1 MLTAAIRYYTLRCC
15 HSFPSPNLV
24 PSGATARLYLWG
36 SLSGRVRAIG
46 WAIRWTP
53 PALLRA
59 VALTMVAMVVARQLE
74 WLYNQ
79 LKVPTVSW
87 IPYIPINLS
96 SDRPWSRA
104 RSSDSN
110 WCHFMYFFF
119 FSFFSPLRLAFP
131 HGFEAAVQ
139 GKKTNNNPSSFLDL
153 MFFIRHPSARAMQH
167 KNAGSYQHSADL
179 STCRELSGLR
189 GTERCGC
196 CPFAQRT
203 E

>member
-1 MLTAAIRYYTLRCC
+1 MAWSGVCKEYGPYMAVWRPSYCSGDLHITGKVCLYYCAYCYYKILRITAL
-15 HSFPSPNLV
+15 PSLPSLNL
-24 PSGATARLYLWG
+24 PTSGVGARFYLWR

-46 WAIRWTP
+46 WAIRWAP

-110 WCHFMYFFF
+110 WCHLMYFFF
-119 FSFFSPLRLAFP
+119 L
-131 HGFEAAVQ
+131 
-139 GKKTNNNPSSFLDL
+139 SSAL
-153 MFFIRHPSARAMQH
+153 
-167 KNAGSYQHSADL
+167 
-179 STCRELSGLR
+179 
-189 GTERCGC
+189 
-196 CPFAQRT
+196 
-203 E
+203 

>member
-46 WAIRWTP
+46 WAIRWAP

-110 WCHFMYFFF
+110 WCNFIYFFF
-119 FSFFSPLRLAFP
+119 FSFFSPLRLAFL

-139 GKKTNNNPSSFLDL
+139 GKKKKNKQQPLILSGFDVFHPASFSSSD
-153 MFFIRHPSARAMQH
+153 AAQ
-167 KNAGSYQHSADL
+167 K
-179 STCRELSGLR
+179 CRELPTLR
-189 GTERCGC
+189 
-196 CPFAQRT
+196 
-203 E
+203 